1 MLGYFE
7 RVQEFFS
14 IAMVKRVAQTDE
26 GGYVQTPVIPA
37 SEVGYLVPMR
47 CGHRGKPSRNEER
60 MLDNLIRE
68 SGFLDMPERSSEEL
82 LHNRSQEREDS
93 SMLLRPEVQ

>member
-14 IAMVKRVAQTDE
+14 IAMVTRVQTEE
-26 GGYVQTPVIPA
+26 GYIQTPVIPA
-37 SEVGYLVPMR
+37 SDVGYLVPMR

-82 LHNRSQEREDS
+82 QRSKEREN
-93 SMLLRPEVQ
+93 SMVLRPEVQ

>member
-1 MLGYFE
+1 VLGYFE
-7 RVQEFFS
+7 RVQVFFLT
-14 IAMVKRVAQTDE
+14 AMVERVQKKED
-26 GGYVQTPVIPA
+26 YIHTPMILA

-68 SGFLDMPERSSEEL
+68 SGFLDMPERSSE
-82 LHNRSQEREDS
+82 
-93 SMLLRPEVQ
+93 